1 MVVGKSDLKDM
12 MEKHDLRPSKSL
24 GQNFV
29 VDPNTILKIIRAAN
43 IEKGEQIL
51 EIGPG
56 LGSLTSQL
64 SATSKVVAIELD
76 RYLVPA
82 LEEVLDH
89 FGKRENVE
97 IVQEDAMK
105 IDWQEFFTQR
115 QGVWKM
121 VANLPYNIATP
132 LLVTL
137 LENAP
142 EIQAIYV
149 MVQLEVGERFAA
161 SPRSKAYG
169 IPSVKAQYWAETK
182 VLGKVSPNVFLPV
195 PKVDSAILQIIRKPS
210 PPEVN
215 YVNFSRLIQTAF
227 QHRRKMIRK
236 SLNTLVPL
244 ANFSIAA
251 VSPQARPEEL
261 SVTDWVKL
269 AKTLDTAR

>member
-105 IDWQEFFTQR
+105 IDWQEFFAQR

-161 SPRSKAYG
+161 SPKSKAYG

-195 PKVDSAILQIIRKPS
+195 PKVDSAILQIIRKSS

-215 YVNFSRLIQTAF
+215 YANFSRLIQTAF

-236 SLNTLVPL
+236 SLNKLVPL
-244 ANFSIAA
+244 ANFSIAE

>member
-82 LEEVLDH
+82 LEEVLNH

-161 SPRSKAYG
+161 SPKSKAYG

-195 PKVDSAILQIIRKPS
+195 PKVDSAILQIIRKSS

-215 YVNFSRLIQTAF
+215 YANFSRLIQTAF

-244 ANFSIAA
+244 ANFSIAEL
-251 VSPQARPEEL
+251 SPQARPEEL

-269 AKTLDTAR
+269 AKTLDTAK

>member
-1 MVVGKSDLKDM
+1 MEQHDLK
-12 MEKHDLRPSKSL
+12 PSKSL

-43 IEKGEQIL
+43 IEKHQQIL

-64 SATSKVVAIELD
+64 STTSKVVAIELD
-76 RYLVPA
+76 RYLIPA
-82 LEEVLDH
+82 LEEMLNH
-89 FGKRENVE
+89 FGERENVE
-97 IVQEDAMK
+97 IIHQDAMK
-105 IDWQEFFTQR
+105 IDWKEFFSHR
-115 QGVWKM
+115 QGIWKM

-132 LLVTL
+132 LIVTL

-142 EIQAIYV
+142 EIQSIFV

-161 SPRSKAYG
+161 SPKSKAYG

-182 VLGKVSPNVFLPV
+182 VLGKVSPNVFLPI
-195 PKVDSAILQIIRKPS
+195 PNVDSAILQIIRNPS

-215 YVNFSRLIQTAF
+215 YTNFSRLIQTAF

-236 SLNTLVPL
+236 SLSTLIPVS
-244 ANFSIAA
+244 NFTIAEI
-251 VSPQARPEEL
+251 SPQSRPEEL
-261 SVTDWVKL
+261 SVADWVKL
-269 AKTLDTAR
+269 ANTLEMAK

>member
-1 MVVGKSDLKDM
+1 
-12 MEKHDLRPSKSL
+12 
-24 GQNFV
+24 
-29 VDPNTILKIIRAAN
+29 
-43 IEKGEQIL
+43 
-51 EIGPG
+51 
-56 LGSLTSQL
+56 
-64 SATSKVVAIELD
+64 
-76 RYLVPA
+76 
-82 LEEVLDH
+82 
-89 FGKRENVE
+89 
-97 IVQEDAMK
+97 
-105 IDWQEFFTQR
+105 
-115 QGVWKM
+115 M

-161 SPRSKAYG
+161 SPKSKAYG

-210 PPEVN
+210 PSEVN
-215 YVNFSRLIQTAF
+215 YENFSRLIQTAF

-244 ANFSIAA
+244 ANFSIAEL
-251 VSPQARPEEL
+251 SPQARPEEL

-269 AKTLDTAR
+269 AKTLDTAK

>member
-105 IDWQEFFTQR
+105 IDWQEFFAQR

-137 LENAP
+137 LENSP

-161 SPRSKAYG
+161 SPKSKAYG

-215 YVNFSRLIQTAF
+215 YANFSRLIQTAF

-244 ANFSIAA
+244 ANFSIAEL
-251 VSPQARPEEL
+251 SPQARPEEL

-269 AKTLDTAR
+269 AKTLDTAK

>member
-64 SATSKVVAIELD
+64 SVTSKVVAIELD
-76 RYLVPA
+76 RYLIPA
-82 LEEVLDH
+82 LEEVLNH
-89 FGKRENVE
+89 FGKRKNVE

-105 IDWQEFFTQR
+105 IDWQEFFAQR

-161 SPRSKAYG
+161 SPKSKAYG

-215 YVNFSRLIQTAF
+215 YANFSRLIQTAF

-244 ANFSIAA
+244 ANFSIAE

>member
-76 RYLVPA
+76 RYLIPA
-82 LEEVLDH
+82 LEEVLNH

-105 IDWQEFFTQR
+105 IDWQEFFAQR

-161 SPRSKAYG
+161 SPKSKAYG

-195 PKVDSAILQIIRKPS
+195 PKVDSAILQIIRKSS

-215 YVNFSRLIQTAF
+215 YANFSRLIQTAF

-244 ANFSIAA
+244 ANFSIAE

>member
-64 SATSKVVAIELD
+64 SVTSKVVAIELD

-105 IDWQEFFTQR
+105 IDWQEFFAQR

-210 PPEVN
+210 PSEVN
-215 YVNFSRLIQTAF
+215 YENFSRLIQTAF

-244 ANFSIAA
+244 ANFSIAE

-269 AKTLDTAR
+269 AKTLDTAK

>member
-105 IDWQEFFTQR
+105 IDWQEFFAQR

-161 SPRSKAYG
+161 SPKSKAYG

-244 ANFSIAA
+244 ANFSIAE
-251 VSPQARPEEL
+251 VSPEARPEEL

>member
-64 SATSKVVAIELD
+64 SANSKVVAIELD

-82 LEEVLDH
+82 LEEVLSH

-105 IDWQEFFTQR
+105 IDWQAFFAQR

-161 SPRSKAYG
+161 SPKSKAYG

-244 ANFSIAA
+244 THFSIADI
-251 VSPQARPEEL
+251 SPQARPEEL

-269 AKTLDTAR
+269 AKTLDTAK

>member
-76 RYLVPA
+76 RYLIPA
-82 LEEVLDH
+82 LEEVLNH

-105 IDWQEFFTQR
+105 IDWQEFFAQR

-161 SPRSKAYG
+161 SPKSKAYG

-215 YVNFSRLIQTAF
+215 YANFSRLIQTAF

-244 ANFSIAA
+244 ANFSIAEL
-251 VSPQARPEEL
+251 SPQARPEEL

-269 AKTLDTAR
+269 AKTLDTAK

>member
-64 SATSKVVAIELD
+64 SVTSKVVAIELD
-76 RYLVPA
+76 RYLIPA
-82 LEEVLDH
+82 LEEVLNH

-161 SPRSKAYG
+161 SPKSKAYG

-195 PKVDSAILQIIRKPS
+195 PKVDSAILQIIRKSS

-215 YVNFSRLIQTAF
+215 YANFSRLIQTAF

-244 ANFSIAA
+244 ANFSIAE

>member
-76 RYLVPA
+76 RYLIPA
-82 LEEVLDH
+82 LEEVLNH
-89 FGKRENVE
+89 FGKRKNVE

-105 IDWQEFFTQR
+105 IDWQEFFAQR

-161 SPRSKAYG
+161 SPKSKAYG

-215 YVNFSRLIQTAF
+215 YANFSRLIQTAF

>member
-64 SATSKVVAIELD
+64 SVTSKVVAIELD
-76 RYLVPA
+76 RYLIPA
-82 LEEVLDH
+82 LEEVLNH

-105 IDWQEFFTQR
+105 IDWQEFFAQR

-161 SPRSKAYG
+161 SPKSKAYG

-195 PKVDSAILQIIRKPS
+195 PKVDSAILQIIRKSS

-215 YVNFSRLIQTAF
+215 YANFSRLIQTAF

-244 ANFSIAA
+244 ANFSIAE

-269 AKTLDTAR
+269 AKTLDTAK

>member
-76 RYLVPA
+76 RYLIPA
-82 LEEVLDH
+82 LEEVLNH

-105 IDWQEFFTQR
+105 IDWQEFFAQR

-161 SPRSKAYG
+161 SPKSKAYG

-195 PKVDSAILQIIRKPS
+195 PKVDSAILQIIRKSS

-215 YVNFSRLIQTAF
+215 YANFSRLIQTAF

-236 SLNTLVPL
+236 SLNKLVPL
-244 ANFSIAA
+244 ANFSIAEL
-251 VSPQARPEEL
+251 SPQARPEEL

-269 AKTLDTAR
+269 AKTLDTAK

>member
-64 SATSKVVAIELD
+64 SVTSKVVAIELD
-76 RYLVPA
+76 RYLIPA
-82 LEEVLDH
+82 LEEVLNH

-195 PKVDSAILQIIRKPS
+195 PKVDSAILQIIRKSS

-215 YVNFSRLIQTAF
+215 YANFSRLIQTAF

-236 SLNTLVPL
+236 SLTTLIPMS
-244 ANFSIAA
+244 NFTIAEI
-251 VSPQARPEEL
+251 SPQSRPEEL
-261 SVTDWVKL
+261 SVADWVKL
-269 AKTLDTAR
+269 TNTLEMAK

>member
-64 SATSKVVAIELD
+64 SVTSKVVAIELD
-76 RYLVPA
+76 RYLIPA
-82 LEEVLDH
+82 LEEVLNH

-161 SPRSKAYG
+161 SPKSKAYG

-195 PKVDSAILQIIRKPS
+195 PKVDSAILQIIRKSS

-215 YVNFSRLIQTAF
+215 YANFSRLIQTAF

-236 SLNTLVPL
+236 SLNKLVPSV
-244 ANFSIAA
+244 NFSIAE

-269 AKTLDTAR
+269 AKTLDTAK

>member
-76 RYLVPA
+76 RYLIPA
-82 LEEVLDH
+82 LEEVLNH

-161 SPRSKAYG
+161 SPKSKAYG

-195 PKVDSAILQIIRKPS
+195 PKVDSAILQIIRKSS

-215 YVNFSRLIQTAF
+215 YANFSRLIQTAF

-244 ANFSIAA
+244 ANFSIAEL
-251 VSPQARPEEL
+251 SPQARPEEL

-269 AKTLDTAR
+269 AKTLDTAK

>member
-105 IDWQEFFTQR
+105 IDWQEFFAQR

-161 SPRSKAYG
+161 SPKSKAYG

-195 PKVDSAILQIIRKPS
+195 PKVDSAILQIIRKSS

-215 YVNFSRLIQTAF
+215 YANFSRLIQTAF

-244 ANFSIAA
+244 ANFSIAE

-269 AKTLDTAR
+269 AKTLDTAK

>member
-1 MVVGKSDLKDM
+1 MVIGKSDLKNI
-12 MEKHDLRPSKSL
+12 MEKHDLKPSKSL

-43 IEKGEQIL
+43 IEKHQQIL

-64 SATSKVVAIELD
+64 STTSKVVAIELD

-82 LEEVLDH
+82 LEEVLNH
-89 FGKRENVE
+89 FGERENVE
-97 IVQEDAMK
+97 IIHQDAMK
-105 IDWQEFFTQR
+105 IDWKEFFSHR
-115 QGVWKM
+115 QGIWKM

-132 LLVTL
+132 LIVTL

-142 EIQAIYV
+142 KIQSIFV

-161 SPRSKAYG
+161 SPKSKAYG

-182 VLGKVSPNVFLPV
+182 VLGKVSPNVFLPI

-215 YVNFSRLIQTAF
+215 YTNFSRLIQTAF

-236 SLNTLVPL
+236 SLSTLIPVS
-244 ANFSIAA
+244 NFTIAEI
-251 VSPQARPEEL
+251 SPQSRPEEL
-261 SVTDWVKL
+261 SVADWVKL
-269 AKTLDTAR
+269 TNTLEMAK

>member
-64 SATSKVVAIELD
+64 SVTSKVVAIELD
-76 RYLVPA
+76 RYLIPA
-82 LEEVLDH
+82 LEEVLNH

-195 PKVDSAILQIIRKPS
+195 PKVDSAILQIIRKSS

-215 YVNFSRLIQTAF
+215 YANFSRLIQTAF

-244 ANFSIAA
+244 ANFSIAE

>member
-1 MVVGKSDLKDM
+1 MVIGKSDLKNI
-12 MEKHDLRPSKSL
+12 MEKHDLKPSKSL

-43 IEKGEQIL
+43 IEKHQQIL

-64 SATSKVVAIELD
+64 STTSKVVAIELD

-82 LEEVLDH
+82 LEEVLNH
-89 FGKRENVE
+89 FGERENVE
-97 IVQEDAMK
+97 IIHQDAMK
-105 IDWQEFFTQR
+105 IDWKEFFSHR
-115 QGVWKM
+115 QGIWKM

-132 LLVTL
+132 LIVTL

-142 EIQAIYV
+142 EIQSIFV

-161 SPRSKAYG
+161 SPKSKAYG

-182 VLGKVSPNVFLPV
+182 VLGKVSPNVFLPI

-215 YVNFSRLIQTAF
+215 YTNFSRLIQTAF

-236 SLNTLVPL
+236 SLTTLIPIS
-244 ANFSIAA
+244 NFTIAEI
-251 VSPQARPEEL
+251 SPQSRPEEL
-261 SVTDWVKL
+261 SVADWVKL
-269 AKTLDTAR
+269 TNTLEMAK

>member
-64 SATSKVVAIELD
+64 SVTSKVVAIELD
-76 RYLVPA
+76 RYLIPA
-82 LEEVLDH
+82 LEEVLNH

-105 IDWQEFFTQR
+105 IDWQEFFAQR

-121 VANLPYNIATP
+121 LANLPYNIATP

-195 PKVDSAILQIIRKPS
+195 PKVDSAILQIIRKSS

-215 YVNFSRLIQTAF
+215 YANFSRLIQTAF

-244 ANFSIAA
+244 ANFSIAEL
-251 VSPQARPEEL
+251 SPQARPEEL

-269 AKTLDTAR
+269 AKTLDTAK

>member
-1 MVVGKSDLKDM
+1 MVIGKSDLKNI
-12 MEKHDLRPSKSL
+12 MEKHDLKPSKSL

-43 IEKGEQIL
+43 IEKHQQIL

-64 SATSKVVAIELD
+64 STTSKVVAIELD

-82 LEEVLDH
+82 LEEVLNH
-89 FGKRENVE
+89 FGERENVE
-97 IVQEDAMK
+97 IIHQDAMK
-105 IDWQEFFTQR
+105 IDWKEFFSHR
-115 QGVWKM
+115 QGIWKM

-132 LLVTL
+132 LIVTL

-142 EIQAIYV
+142 EIQSIFV

-161 SPRSKAYG
+161 SPKSKAYG

-182 VLGKVSPNVFLPV
+182 VLGKVSPNVFLPI

-215 YVNFSRLIQTAF
+215 YTNFSRLIQTAF

-236 SLNTLVPL
+236 SLSTLIPMS
-244 ANFSIAA
+244 NFTIAEI
-251 VSPQARPEEL
+251 SPQSRPEEL
-261 SVTDWVKL
+261 SVADWVKL
-269 AKTLDTAR
+269 TNTLEMAK

>member
-82 LEEVLDH
+82 LEEVLNH

-105 IDWQEFFTQR
+105 IDWQEFFAQR

-161 SPRSKAYG
+161 SPKSKAYG

-210 PPEVN
+210 PSEVN
-215 YVNFSRLIQTAF
+215 YANFSRLIQTAF

-244 ANFSIAA
+244 ANFSIAE

-269 AKTLDTAR
+269 AKTLDTAK

>member
-82 LEEVLDH
+82 LEEVLNH

-105 IDWQEFFTQR
+105 IDWQEFFAQR

-210 PPEVN
+210 PSEVN
-215 YVNFSRLIQTAF
+215 YENFSRLIQTAF

-244 ANFSIAA
+244 ANFSIAEL
-251 VSPQARPEEL
+251 SPQARPEEL

-269 AKTLDTAR
+269 AKTLDTTK

>member
-1 MVVGKSDLKDM
+1 MAIGKNDLKSI
-12 MEKHDLRPSKSL
+12 MEYYDLRPSKSL

-43 IEKGEQIL
+43 IGKDEQIL

-64 SATSKVVAIELD
+64 STTSKVVAIELD
-76 RYLVPA
+76 RYLIPA
-82 LEEVLDH
+82 LEEVLSKY
-89 FGKRENVE
+89 GERENVE

-105 IDWQEFFTQR
+105 VNWRKFFDQR
-115 QGVWKM
+115 QGYWKM
-121 VANLPYNIATP
+121 VSNLPYNISTP
-132 LLVTL
+132 LLINL

-142 EIQAIYV
+142 ELQAICV

-161 SPRSKAYG
+161 APKSKAYG

-182 VLGKVSPNVFLPV
+182 ILGKVSPNVFLPV
-195 PKVDSAILQIIRKPS
+195 PKVDSAILQIMRKSS

-215 YVNFSRLIQTAF
+215 YANFSRLIQTAF

-236 SLNTLVPL
+236 SLNTLVPTT
-244 ANFSIAA
+244 NFTIAEIN
-251 VSPQARPEEL
+251 PQARPEEL
-261 SVTDWVKL
+261 SVMDWVKL
-269 AKTLDTAR
+269 TKTLDMAT

>member
-76 RYLVPA
+76 RYLIPA
-82 LEEVLDH
+82 LEEVLNH

-195 PKVDSAILQIIRKPS
+195 PKVDSAILQIIRKSS

-215 YVNFSRLIQTAF
+215 YANFSRLIQTAF

>member
-76 RYLVPA
+76 RYLIPA
-82 LEEVLDH
+82 LEEVLNH
-89 FGKRENVE
+89 FGKRKNVE

-195 PKVDSAILQIIRKPS
+195 PKVDSAILQIIRKSS

-215 YVNFSRLIQTAF
+215 YANFSRLIQTAF

-244 ANFSIAA
+244 ANFSIAEL
-251 VSPQARPEEL
+251 SPQARPEEL

-269 AKTLDTAR
+269 AKTLDTAK

>member
-29 VDPNTILKIIRAAN
+29 VDPNTILKIIRSAN

-105 IDWQEFFTQR
+105 IDWQEFFAQR

-161 SPRSKAYG
+161 SPKSKAYG
-169 IPSVKAQYWAETK
+169 IPSVKAQYWADTK

-215 YVNFSRLIQTAF
+215 YANFSRLIQTAF

-244 ANFSIAA
+244 ANFSIAE

>member
-82 LEEVLDH
+82 LEEVLNH

-105 IDWQEFFTQR
+105 IDWQEFFAQR

-195 PKVDSAILQIIRKPS
+195 PKVDSAILQIIRKSS

-215 YVNFSRLIQTAF
+215 YANFSRLIQTAF

-244 ANFSIAA
+244 ANFSIAE

-269 AKTLDTAR
+269 AKTLDTAK

>member
-64 SATSKVVAIELD
+64 SVTSKVVAIELD

-82 LEEVLDH
+82 LEEVLNH

-105 IDWQEFFTQR
+105 IDWQEFFAQR

-195 PKVDSAILQIIRKPS
+195 PKVDSAILQIIRKSS

-215 YVNFSRLIQTAF
+215 YANFSRLIQTAF

-244 ANFSIAA
+244 ANFSIAEL
-251 VSPQARPEEL
+251 SPQARPEEL

-269 AKTLDTAR
+269 AKTLDTAK

>member
-1 MVVGKSDLKDM
+1 MVIGKSDLKNI
-12 MEKHDLRPSKSL
+12 MEKHDLKPSKSL

-43 IEKGEQIL
+43 IEKHQQIL

-56 LGSLTSQL
+56 LGSLTAQL
-64 SATSKVVAIELD
+64 STASKVVAIELD

-82 LEEVLDH
+82 LEEVLNH
-89 FGKRENVE
+89 FGERENVE
-97 IVQEDAMK
+97 IIHQDAMK
-105 IDWQEFFTQR
+105 IDWKEFFSHR
-115 QGVWKM
+115 QGIWKM

-132 LLVTL
+132 LIVTL

-142 EIQAIYV
+142 EIQSIFV

-161 SPRSKAYG
+161 SPKSKAYG

-182 VLGKVSPNVFLPV
+182 VLGKVSPNVFLPI

-215 YVNFSRLIQTAF
+215 YTNFSRLIQTAF

-236 SLNTLVPL
+236 SLTTLIPMS
-244 ANFSIAA
+244 NFTIAEI
-251 VSPQARPEEL
+251 SPQSRPEEL
-261 SVTDWVKL
+261 SVADWVKL
-269 AKTLDTAR
+269 TNTLEMAK

>member
-76 RYLVPA
+76 RYLIPA
-82 LEEVLDH
+82 LEEVLNH
-89 FGKRENVE
+89 FGKRKNVE

-105 IDWQEFFTQR
+105 IDWQEFFAQR

-161 SPRSKAYG
+161 SPKSKAYG

-244 ANFSIAA
+244 ANFSIAE
-251 VSPQARPEEL
+251 VSPEARPEEL

>member
-64 SATSKVVAIELD
+64 SVTSKVVAIELD
-76 RYLVPA
+76 RYLIPA
-82 LEEVLDH
+82 LEEVLNH

-195 PKVDSAILQIIRKPS
+195 PKVDSAILQIIRKSS

-215 YVNFSRLIQTAF
+215 YANFSRQIQTAF

-236 SLNTLVPL
+236 SLNALVPL
-244 ANFSIAA
+244 ANFSIAEL
-251 VSPQARPEEL
+251 SPQARPEEL

-269 AKTLDTAR
+269 AKTLDTAK

>member
-1 MVVGKSDLKDM
+1 MVIGKSDLKNI
-12 MEKHDLRPSKSL
+12 MEQHDLKPSKSL

-29 VDPNTILKIIRAAN
+29 VDPNTILKVIRAAN
-43 IEKGEQIL
+43 IEKHQQIL

-64 SATSKVVAIELD
+64 STTSKVVAIELD

-82 LEEVLDH
+82 LEEVLNH
-89 FGKRENVE
+89 FGERENVE
-97 IVQEDAMK
+97 IIHQDAMK
-105 IDWQEFFTQR
+105 IDWKEFFSHR
-115 QGVWKM
+115 QGIWKM

-132 LLVTL
+132 LIVTL

-142 EIQAIYV
+142 KIQSIFV

-161 SPRSKAYG
+161 SPKSKAYG

-182 VLGKVSPNVFLPV
+182 VLGKVSPNVFLPI

-215 YVNFSRLIQTAF
+215 YTNFSRLIQTAF

-236 SLNTLVPL
+236 SLSTLIPIS
-244 ANFSIAA
+244 NFTIAEI
-251 VSPQARPEEL
+251 SPQSRPQEL
-261 SVTDWVKL
+261 SVADWVKL
-269 AKTLDTAR
+269 TNTLEMAK

>member
-82 LEEVLDH
+82 LEEVLNH

-105 IDWQEFFTQR
+105 IDWQEFFAQR

-161 SPRSKAYG
+161 SPKSKAYG

-195 PKVDSAILQIIRKPS
+195 PKVDSAILQIIRKSS

-215 YVNFSRLIQTAF
+215 YANFSRLIQTAF

-244 ANFSIAA
+244 ANFSIAE

>member
-43 IEKGEQIL
+43 IEKGDQIL

-64 SATSKVVAIELD
+64 SVTSKVVAIELD
-76 RYLVPA
+76 RYLIPA
-82 LEEVLDH
+82 LEEVLNH

-195 PKVDSAILQIIRKPS
+195 PKVDSAILQIIRKSS

-215 YVNFSRLIQTAF
+215 YANFSRLIQTAF

-244 ANFSIAA
+244 ANFSIAEL
-251 VSPQARPEEL
+251 SPQARPEEL

-269 AKTLDTAR
+269 AKTLDTAK